1 MKTTV
6 QRVDKVYKLTR
17 NAAPLS
23 FMLATRHTR
32 RFPLLWVD
40 PETGV
45 NRELRYARNQKSPF
59 VDEQDKNAIIEP
71 IVFEDGFLRVPK
83 SNQVLQKFL
92 DVHPHNGVKFK
103 ELDKAKDAQEIVE
116 TINIE
121 LDAMIEARSLSI
133 AQLETLT
140 RVLFSKD
147 PSRISTDEMK
157 RDILVYAKREPE
169 EFMSVVNDPVLKLQ
183 STVHKFFEEGLIKYR
198 NKNKEVWFATKTNK
212 TRLCTIPFGQD
223 PIYIVSSYFQS
234 DDGIEAL
241 KHLEQLLD

>member
-71 IVFEDGFLRVPK
+71 IIFEDGFLRVSK
-83 SNQVLQKFL
+83 SNQILQKFL

-116 TINIE
+116 SINIE

-169 EFMSVVNDPVLKLQ
+169 EFMSIVNDPVLKLQ
-183 STVHKFFEEGLIKYR
+183 ATVHKCFEEGLIKYR
-198 NKNKEVWFATKTNK
+198 NKNKEVWFNTKTNK
-212 TRLCTIPFGQD
+212 TRLCTIPFGED